1 MSVRASRFASRSQD
15 ETAMPHALI
24 VDDHSGTLS
33 SLAELVERHGFST
46 SSARSLADARKQLL
60 DQPPDVVLLDLHLP
74 DGEGMELLDDLDPAS
89 SPAVVLI
96 TGQASLDSAVD
107 ALRRGVSDYLT
118 KPLDFERLQSIL
130 SDVAQSRTLKKEIG
144 ELKSDLTR
152 RGSFGELVGTD
163 VRMREVYDHISR
175 VSPTNA
181 TVLIIGES
189 GTGKDV
195 AARTIHSL
203 SRRRR
208 GPFVALNCGAI
219 SPTLIESEIFGHE
232 RGSFTGADRRHH
244 GVFERAMRGTLFLD
258 EVTEM
263 PIDLQ
268 VKLLRVLETGSF
280 TRTGGETPI
289 AVDVRFLA
297 STNRKP
303 EDAVKQGLL
312 REDLFYRL
320 KVFQLAMPP
329 LRERTED
336 VGPLAEHF
344 LEQIA
349 ATEGAPKRL
358 TPEALQILNEYRWP
372 GNVRELKNTMYSAYI
387 LAGDDITPE
396 SLPAEVKAPRVADL
410 TVDHALRVHVG
421 MTMAEAERRLI
432 VATLSHFDGSKMKAA
447 KMLGISLK
455 TLYNRLHEYRHAG
468 A

>member
-1 MSVRASRFASRSQD
+1 
-15 ETAMPHALI
+15 MPHALI

-46 SSARSLADARKQLL
+46 SSARSLADARKQLQEQL
-60 DQPPDVVLLDLHLP
+60 PDVVLLDLHLP
-74 DGEGMELLDDLDPAS
+74 DGEGMTLLDDLDPAS
-89 SPAVVLI
+89 SPAIVLI

-163 VRMREVYDHISR
+163 ARMREVYDHISR

-244 GVFERAMRGTLFLD
+244 GVFERAQRGTLFLD

-289 AVDVRFLA
+289 SVDVRFLA

-303 EDAVKQGLL
+303 EEAVKQGLL
-312 REDLFYRL
+312 REDLYYRL

-336 VGPLAEHF
+336 VGPLSEHF

-349 ATEGAPKRL
+349 ASEGAPKRL
-358 TPEALQILNEYRWP
+358 TVEALQVLSEYRWP
-372 GNVRELKNTMYSAYI
+372 GNVRELKNTIYSAYI
-387 LAGDDITPE
+387 LAGDDITPD
-396 SLPAEVKAPRVADL
+396 SLPAEVKTPRVADV

-468 A
+468 V

>member
-1 MSVRASRFASRSQD
+1 
-15 ETAMPHALI
+15 MPHALI

-33 SLAELVERHGFST
+33 SLAELVERYGFST
-46 SSARSLADARKQLL
+46 ARARSLADARKQL
-60 DQPPDVVLLDLHLP
+60 QEQRPDVVLLDLHLP
-74 DGEGMELLDDLDPAS
+74 DGEGLALLDDLDPAS

-118 KPLDFERLQSIL
+118 KPLDLERLQSIL
-130 SDVAQSRTLKKEIG
+130 SDVAQSRNLKKEIG
-144 ELKSDLTR
+144 EL
-152 RGSFGELVGTD
+152 VGTD
-163 VRMREVYDHISR
+163 PRMREVYDHISR
-175 VSPTNA
+175 VAPTNA
-181 TVLIIGES
+181 TVLIQGDS
-189 GTGKDV
+189 GTGKEV
-195 AARTIHSL
+195 AARTIHNL

-208 GPFVALNCGAI
+208 GPFVAVNCGAI
-219 SPTLIESEIFGHE
+219 SPTLIESELFGHE

-280 TRTGGETPI
+280 TRTGGEAPI
-289 AVDVRFLA
+289 SVDVRLLA

-303 EDAVKQGLL
+303 EEAVNQGLL

-320 KVFQLAMPP
+320 KVFQLALPP
-329 LRERTED
+329 LRERAED

-344 LEQIA
+344 LGQIA
-349 ATEGAPKRL
+349 ASEGAVKRL
-358 TPEALQILNEYRWP
+358 TPEALQVLVAYGWP
-372 GNVRELKNTMYSAYI
+372 GNVRELKNTIYSAYI
-387 LAGDDITPE
+387 LAEDEITSE
-396 SLPAEVKAPRVADL
+396 SLPAEVRTPRVAD
-410 TVDHALRVHVG
+410 VAVGHALRVHVG

-432 VATLSHFDGSKMKAA
+432 VATLSHFDGNKMKTA

-455 TLYNRLHEYRHAG
+455 TLYNRLHEYRSHGRIATP
-468 A
+468 

>member
-1 MSVRASRFASRSQD
+1 
-15 ETAMPHALI
+15 
-24 VDDHSGTLS
+24 
-33 SLAELVERHGFST
+33 
-46 SSARSLADARKQLL
+46 
-60 DQPPDVVLLDLHLP
+60 
-74 DGEGMELLDDLDPAS
+74 
-89 SPAVVLI
+89 VVLI

-118 KPLDFERLQSIL
+118 KPVDFKRLQSIL
-130 SDVAQSRTLKKEIG
+130 NEVAQSRDLKKEIG
-144 ELKSDLTR
+144 ELRSDLQR
-152 RGSFGELVGTD
+152 RRSFGELVGMD
-163 VRMREVYDHISR
+163 PRMREIYDHISR
-175 VSPTNA
+175 VAPTNA
-181 TVLIIGES
+181 TVLIVGES

-195 AARTIHSL
+195 AARTVHAL

-232 RGSFTGADRRHH
+232 RGSFTGADRRHR

-289 AVDVRFLA
+289 SVDVRFLA

-303 EDAVKQGLL
+303 EEAVKQGHL
-312 REDLFYRL
+312 REDLYYRL
-320 KVFQLAMPP
+320 KVFQLSMPP

-336 VGPLAEHF
+336 IAVLAEHF

-349 ATEGAPKRL
+349 ESEGASKKLAPETL
-358 TPEALQILNEYRWP
+358 EALKVYSWP

-387 LAGDDITPE
+387 LAGDEITPE
-396 SLPAEVKAPRVADL
+396 NLPSEVRSPRVAEAP
-410 TVDHALRVHVG
+410 VDHSLRVHVG

-432 VATLSHFDGSKMKAA
+432 VATLSHFDGSKMKTA

-455 TLYNRLHEYRHAG
+455 TLYNRLQEYREAG
-468 A
+468 N

>member
-1 MSVRASRFASRSQD
+1 
-15 ETAMPHALI
+15 MPHALI

-33 SLAELVERHGFST
+33 SLAELVTRYGFST
-46 SSARSLADARKQLL
+46 SRAQSLADARTQLL
-60 DQPPDVVLLDLHLP
+60 EQPPDVVLLDLHLP
-74 DGEGMELLDDLDPAS
+74 DGEGMTLLDDLDPAS

-96 TGQASLDSAVD
+96 TGEASLDSAVD

-130 SDVAQSRTLKKEIG
+130 ADVAQSRNLKKEIG
-144 ELKSDLTR
+144 ELRSDLQR
-152 RGSFGELVGTD
+152 RRSFGELVGTD

-175 VSPTNA
+175 VAPTNA
-181 TVLIIGES
+181 TVLITGES

-203 SRRRR
+203 SRRRT

-289 AVDVRFLA
+289 SVDVRFLA

-303 EDAVKQGLL
+303 EEAVKQGLL

-320 KVFQLAMPP
+320 KVFQLALPP

-336 VGPLAEHF
+336 LTLLAEHF

-349 ATEGAPKRL
+349 ASEGVAKQF
-358 TPEALQILNEYRWP
+358 TPEALEVLASYRWP
-372 GNVRELKNTMYSAYI
+372 GNVRELKNTIYSAYI
-387 LAGDDITPE
+387 LAGDNITPDN
-396 SLPAEVKAPRVADL
+396 LPPEVRTPRIAEPP
-410 TVDHALRVHVG
+410 VDHILRVHVG

-432 VATLSHFDGSKMKAA
+432 VATLSHFDGSKMKTA

-455 TLYNRLHEYRHAG
+455 TLYNRLHEYRQAG

>member
-1 MSVRASRFASRSQD
+1 
-15 ETAMPHALI
+15 MPHALI

-60 DQPPDVVLLDLHLP
+60 EQPPDVVLLDLHLP
-74 DGEGMELLDDLDPAS
+74 DGEGMTLLDDLDPAS
-89 SPAVVLI
+89 SPAIVLI

-163 VRMREVYDHISR
+163 ARMREVYDHISR

-244 GVFERAMRGTLFLD
+244 GVFERAQRGTLFLD

-312 REDLFYRL
+312 REDLYYRL

-336 VGPLAEHF
+336 VGPLSEHF

-349 ATEGAPKRL
+349 ASEGAPKRL
-358 TPEALQILNEYRWP
+358 TAEALQVLSEYRWP
-372 GNVRELKNTMYSAYI
+372 GNVRELKNTIYSAYI
-387 LAGDDITPE
+387 LAGESITPD
-396 SLPAEVKAPRVADL
+396 SLPAEVKTPRVADV

-468 A
+468 V

>member
-1 MSVRASRFASRSQD
+1 
-15 ETAMPHALI
+15 MPHALI
-24 VDDHSGTLS
+24 VDDHPNTLL

-46 SSARSLADARKQLL
+46 ARAQSLADARRQL
-60 DQPPDVVLLDLHLP
+60 QEKPPDVVLLDLHLP
-74 DGEGMELLDDLDPAS
+74 DGDGMNLLDDLDPAS

-118 KPLDFERLQSIL
+118 KPIDFDRLESIL
-130 SDVAQSRTLKKEIG
+130 SDVSNSQGLKKEIG
-144 ELKSDLTR
+144 ELRSDLPR
-152 RGSFGELVGTD
+152 SRSFGELVGID

-175 VSPTNA
+175 VAPTNA
-181 TVLIIGES
+181 TVLIVGES
-189 GTGKDV
+189 GTGKEV

-219 SPTLIESEIFGHE
+219 SPALIESELFGHE

-244 GVFERAMRGTLFLD
+244 GVFERATRGTLFLD

-263 PIDLQ
+263 SIDLQ

-280 TRTGGETPI
+280 TRTGGEAPI
-289 AVDVRFLA
+289 SMDVRFLA

-303 EDAVKQGLL
+303 EEAVKQGLL

-320 KVFQLAMPP
+320 KVFQLALPP
-329 LRERTED
+329 LRERAED
-336 VGPLAEHF
+336 VGPLSEHF
-344 LEQIA
+344 LEQVA
-349 ATEGAPKRL
+349 ASEGSPKRL
-358 TPEALQILNEYRWP
+358 TPEALQVLTAYRWP
-372 GNVRELKNTMYSAYI
+372 GNVRELKNTIYSAYI
-387 LAGDDITPE
+387 LSGDDITPDN
-396 SLPAEVKAPRVADL
+396 LPAEVRTPRGTDTAAAG
-410 TVDHALRVHVG
+410 DHTLHVPVG
-421 MTMAEAERRLI
+421 MTMAEAEQRLI
-432 VATLSHFDGSKMKAA
+432 VATLSHFDGNKMKTA

-455 TLYNRLHEYRHAG
+455 TLYNRLQQYRQPG

>member
-1 MSVRASRFASRSQD
+1 
-15 ETAMPHALI
+15 MPHALI

-336 VGPLAEHF
+336 VGPLSEHF

-349 ATEGAPKRL
+349 ASEGAPKRL
-358 TPEALQILNEYRWP
+358 TPEALQILTEYRWP

-387 LAGDDITPE
+387 LAGDDITPD
-396 SLPAEVKAPRVADL
+396 SLPAEVKAPRVADVA
-410 TVDHALRVHVG
+410 VDHALRVHVG